1 MPAFHYTM
9 PVRFADV
16 DHAGIVYYP
25 HYYHYFHQAFEELF
39 RDRMGAEAYVRLL
52 DEEKIGFPAVA
63 SSCEY
68 KAPLKFGE
76 SVAIE
81 VSLARLGERSLTLR
95 YRAFRVR
102 EGEGSRVLAA
112 EGQVTS
118 AVVDLTSFRAVAL
131 PEQLRQLFLG
141 IAEDTPASP

>member
-1 MPAFHYTM
+1 MPAFRYTM

-52 DEEKIGFPAVA
+52 DEDKIGFPAVA
-63 SSCEY
+63 TSCQY

-76 SVAIE
+76 SVEVE

-95 YRAFRVR
+95 YRAYRLR
-102 EGEGSRVLAA
+102 ESEGSRTLAA
-112 EGQVTS
+112 EGEVTS
-118 AVVDLTSFRAVAL
+118 AVVDLSSFRAIPIPAAL
-131 PEQLRQLFLG
+131 EQLFRG
-141 IAEDTPASP
+141 ISEDG